1 LYHFIKN
8 RNNVNTAVQ
17 DIQEHKFSV
26 YPNPFNNSISINN
39 ASELKSISFINLFGQ
54 VVLSDEIIDNNNNIL
69 FQIDTSSL
77 DKGAYLLRLLGK
89 GEYDAEKLI
98 KN

>member
-17 DIQEHKFSV
+17 DIPEHTFSV
-26 YPNPFNNSISINN
+26 YPNPFNNSVSINN
-39 ASELKSISFINLFGQ
+39 VSELKSISFINLIGQ
-54 VVLSDEIIDNNNNIL
+54 VVLSEENPANNIL

-89 GEYDAEKLI
+89 GEYDAVKLI